1 MEKFIFT
8 LRKRVVALGITIL
21 LILGVYFT
29 PTGVNASTKEAT
41 SYESIHI
48 DKGDTLWS
56 IAKEYNTSD
65 ISTNDLVK
73 EIKEINGL
81 SSDYITEGNYII
93 IPVYE

>member
-1 MEKFIFT
+1 MLSKDIMMMFS
-8 LRKRVVALGITIL
+8 LK
-21 LILGVYFT
+21 
-29 PTGVNASTKEAT
+29 
-41 SYESIHI
+41 SI
-48 DKGDTLWS
+48 S
-56 IAKEYNTSD
+56 VD